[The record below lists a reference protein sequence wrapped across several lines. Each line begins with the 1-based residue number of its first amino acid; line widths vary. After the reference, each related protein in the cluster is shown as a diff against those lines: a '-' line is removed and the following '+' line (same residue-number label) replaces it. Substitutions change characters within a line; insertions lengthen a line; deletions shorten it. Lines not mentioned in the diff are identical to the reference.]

1 MVLIDE
7 TKVEETTQ
15 ELFIELDK
23 GIEDMEAGRVT
34 PHEEDIKRIYMRV
47 YLLISLRLPICLIF
61 TNTPYKVY
69 NRA

>member
-1 MVLIDE
+1 MILTDE

-34 PHEEDIKRIYMRV
+34 PHEEAMKKIRESV
-47 YLLISLRLPICLIF
+47 SL
-61 TNTPYKVY
+61 YAV
-69 NRA
+69 